1 MKNKLIELI
10 GEIDDKYIEEA
21 DIIALPKRHFKSK
34 RSWRIAIAC
43 ISISIMMLFTFIC
56 IASGWGTKIIEFY
69 STNKDGHEE
78 SGYDMEVQ
86 IQKISEQSIKGDIRK
101 SKEIIKKQ
109 YEVHEVYLNWMPG
122 HYQEEFKSQKECID
136 YVGYKE
142 LKYIQLN
149 GTELGSI
156 VNVYANEKGE
166 ITNVNVEN
174 QYMLGS
180 IRVQLFAEIFTN
192 YIEEDVTLSTAT
204 TEEISFKEE
213 YIETKNGNTC
223 HVIYSSEMESGY
235 MSIAGYV
242 VEKGVLYSINIPFLE
257 YNEAEAVNILEIW
270 KSQF

>member
-21 DIIALPKRHFKSK
+21 DIIDLPRRCFKRS
-34 RSWRIAIAC
+34 RSWRTAIAC

-69 STNKDGHEE
+69 RINKDNHVE

-86 IQKISEQSIKGDIRK
+86 IQKVSERSIKGDIRK

-109 YEVHEVYLNWMPG
+109 YEVYEVYLNWMPG
-122 HYQEEFKSQKECID
+122 HYQEEFKSQKESID

-142 LKYIQLN
+142 LKYIQLS
-149 GTELGSI
+149 GTELSSI
-156 VNVYANEKGE
+156 VNVYGNEKGK
-166 ITNVNVEN
+166 ITNVNMEN
-174 QYMLGS
+174 QYMLGN
-180 IRVQLFAEIFTN
+180 IRVQLFADIFTN
-192 YIEEDVTLSTAT
+192 YIQEDVTVSTAS
-204 TEEISFKEE
+204 TEEMFFKEE

-235 MSIAGYV
+235 MSITGHV

-270 KSQF
+270 KAQF